1 MHRSASSGRLLLAS
15 TTVCLLIAAGCSGGG
30 DSAGPSST
38 ASLASTTSTTSS
50 TMAPSAKGI
59 VVMVS
64 NDDGVSAP
72 GIDSLVNA
80 LEKRSDVAEVVVVA
94 PAENQSGAGDK
105 TTTGATAS
113 PATTKSGVAATAVA
127 GTPADSVTH
136 GLDVVMAGSP
146 PDLVM
151 TGVNA
156 GQNLGPVLSLSGTVG
171 AARTAARRGIPAV
184 AISQGL
190 TAGGGDLD
198 YTPGTT
204 AAMAWLDE
212 HIGSLQP
219 GTVTNINAP
228 TCGKGS
234 IRGTVEEPS
243 AAEGNALVA
252 GVDCTAT
259 ATGTDDVSA
268 FNAGFV
274 VVSDAGLA

>member
-1 MHRSASSGRLLLAS
+1 MHSTSDTRLTIRLALASVALLL
-15 TTVCLLIAAGCSGGG
+15 LAAGCSGDGG
-30 DSAGPSST
+30 ESKAPTTTGPAAES
-38 ASLASTTSTTSS
+38 TSS
-50 TMAPSAKGI
+50 TTAEAKGI

-64 NDDGVSAP
+64 NDDGVAAP

-80 LEKRSDVAEVVVVA
+80 LEQRSDVAKVVVVA

-105 TTTGATAS
+105 TTAGAVAS
-113 PATTKSGVAATAVA
+113 PATTKSGVEAVAVA

-136 GLDVVMAGSP
+136 GLDVVMAGDP

-190 TAGGGDLD
+190 TTTGGDLD
-198 YTPGTT
+198 YGPGTD

-212 HIGSLQP
+212 HIGSLTA

-234 IRGTVEEPS
+234 IRGTVTVPS
-243 AAEGNALVA
+243 ATEGNALVA
-252 GVDCTAT
+252 GVDCTST
-259 ATGTDDVSA
+259 ATGSDDVSA
-268 FNAGFV
+268 FNDGFV
-274 VVSDAGLA
+274 VISDAGLG

>member
-1 MHRSASSGRLLLAS
+1 MHHSASSARLLLAS
-15 TTVCLLIAAGCSGGG
+15 VIACVVIGAGCSGGD

-38 ASLASTTSTTSS
+38 ASPATTTSANAATT
-50 TMAPSAKGI
+50 APGKGI

-105 TTTGATAS
+105 TTTGAEAS

-190 TAGGGDLD
+190 TADGGDLD

-212 HIGSLQP
+212 HIGSLRP

-234 IRGTVEEPS
+234 IRGTVEKPS
-243 AAEGNALVA
+243 ATEGNALVA

-274 VVSDAGLA
+274 VVSDAGLG